1 MVTAHER
8 GEYSHEGRGAAGGV
22 AEVLEE
28 HTVLVLHRLQPLGV
42 AVLNGLAAI
51 VVGGVCGVG
60 SVAHGGDDGV
70 DDGDDGEVLSVVL
83 DDVNELVRDGRTSE
97 GSVSRRRSLN

>member
-1 MVTAHER
+1 MVTAHES
-8 GEYSHEGRGAAGGV
+8 GEYSHEGRSAAGGV

-51 VVGGVCGVG
+51 VVGGV
-60 SVAHGGDDGV
+60 
-70 DDGDDGEVLSVVL
+70 
-83 DDVNELVRDGRTSE
+83 
-97 GSVSRRRSLN
+97 